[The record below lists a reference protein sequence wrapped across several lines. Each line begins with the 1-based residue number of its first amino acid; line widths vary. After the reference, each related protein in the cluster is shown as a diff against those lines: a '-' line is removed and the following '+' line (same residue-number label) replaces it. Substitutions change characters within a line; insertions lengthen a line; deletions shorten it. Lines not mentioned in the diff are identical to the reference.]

1 MDKIEREHIEEADEV
16 LAKNAVRWVGKY
28 KDIPTSRLFVQWLM
42 RRPATG
48 FKAMVK
54 ESGSERYYEV
64 TYDGTGSGYDIIT
77 YERKGILHGT

>member
-1 MDKIEREHIEEADEV
+1 MDKIEQEHIEESDEV
-16 LAKNAVRWVGKY
+16 LAKNAVRWVGKQ
-28 KDIPTSRLFVQWLM
+28 KDISISRLFVQWLM

-64 TYDGTGSGYDIIT
+64 TYFGDGSGYNITT
-77 YERKGILHGT
+77 YEGKGTIHGT